1 MLVGGQECV
10 CVIGEGVKVVGVWGV
25 DVFGVAVG
33 CVFPSGEDEDG
44 CAGYVRG
51 CEVCA
56 GDCVFHGSSHAFVVV
71 FGVGYVGALPCV
83 RGIATAG

>member
-1 MLVGGQECV
+1 MVRGKEGV
-10 CVIGEGVKVVGVWGV
+10 CVVGEGVKVVGVWGV

-33 CVFPSGEDEDG
+33 CVFPSGEYEDG
-44 CAGYVRG
+44 GAGCVGG
-51 CEVCA
+51 CGVGA

-83 RGIATAG
+83 RGIAAAR